1 MTVRV
6 EVDAGIARV
15 TLDAPARLNA
25 LSAEMK
31 DRLTAAFQG
40 FAEDDAVRAV
50 ILTGANNAFCSGADV
65 TSMGK
70 SDIRSGRRRLA
81 TAHALIR
88 AMVHL
93 EKPIIAAVRGPA
105 VGIGWSLALASD
117 YILATPGAKFGQL
130 FKKIGL
136 APDGGAAFLLAQYVG
151 VLRAKELVMSARIVS
166 GEEAMRLNL
175 LTELVDDDK
184 LDQRA
189 MAIATDLAA
198 SAGLALGMAKR
209 LFVGGAGLGID
220 AFLELESHVQN
231 QLLASHDHK
240 EGAAAFVAKRP
251 PKFESR

>member
-31 DRLTAAFQG
+31 DRLTATFQG
-40 FAEDDAVRAV
+40 FADDDRVRAV
-50 ILTGANNAFCSGADV
+50 ILSGANNAFCSGADV
-65 TSMGK
+65 TSFGE
-70 SDIRSGRRRLA
+70 SDVRSGRRRLA

-117 YILATPGAKFGQL
+117 YILATPTARFGQL
-130 FKKIGL
+130 FRRVGL

-151 VLRAKELVMSARIVS
+151 VLRAKELVMSARMVS

-175 LTELVDDDK
+175 VTELVDEDQ

-198 SAGLALGMAKR
+198 SAGLALGMVKR
-209 LFVGGAGLGID
+209 LFVGAAGVGID

-240 EGAAAFVAKRP
+240 EGAAAFIAKRP
-251 PKFESR
+251 PKFEGR

>member
-6 EVDAGIARV
+6 EIDAGIARV
-15 TLDAPARLNA
+15 TLDAPARRNA

-31 DRLTAAFQG
+31 DRLIATFQG
-40 FAEDDAVRAV
+40 FAEDDRVRAV
-50 ILTGANNAFCSGADV
+50 ILTGANNAFSSGADV
-65 TSMGK
+65 TSFGA
-70 SDIRSGRRRLA
+70 SDIRGGRRRLA
-81 TAHALIR
+81 SAHALIR

-117 YILATPGAKFGQL
+117 YILATPTAKFGQL
-130 FKKIGL
+130 FRNVGL

-151 VLRAKELVMSARIVS
+151 VLRAKELVMSARIVT

-175 LTELVDDDK
+175 LTELVAEDQ

-189 MAIATDLAA
+189 SAIATDLAA

-209 LFVGGAGLGID
+209 LFVGTAGVGID

-231 QLLASHDHK
+231 QLLASRDHK

-251 PKFESR
+251 PKFEGR